1 MNLTNNSN
9 NKSKSKRNAIKSTYG
24 IEKFSDQEYNRPRR
38 PNPDTI
44 QYLSSLPID
53 LKTAEEA
60 CHDEDSNQGDDEP
73 QMITAAKAAIEE
85 VQHEI
90 ASLAGEERPSEQLE
104 LLVKVACG
112 EHLGNCELSARR
124 MLYGLSGY
132 YLHLACHRYGSHV
145 VQTVW
150 DVCGRFQV
158 GGEDINR
165 HDQGLDNRMGD
176 DNLPSVRSLLSAAVL
191 ELTPHTRALATHA
204 CGSHVIRAIVCALSG
219 AAYTNEVIRSYNT
232 SVNTDKKGKKK
243 NHRGG
248 SSLDYR
254 HIQSI
259 KIQFSMSKE
268 GAQGLESLIE
278 SITGYA
284 SKKCVSK
291 GGSHKSNQDVDAE
304 TLTLLCHPSSG
315 PLINLLI
322 RILAALSDG
331 TTTIEGH
338 QNTTQKL
345 SSSDNKA
352 TRILPNSEAEMFI
365 KYLLHW
371 HNPTRC
377 GDIVFGLSGE
387 TYGSRILETIFQVIH
402 DDMYQE
408 LLERANFVNH
418 TSLIDYVHHD
428 VSNFVV
434 QTILQTI
441 RSSQQG
447 QIIAEGLIPLIRTAE
462 ILQPLRRG
470 VAFHLVEM
478 CAQWNI
484 EQDEVLEALMEGCAK
499 QNTEETSKKLSRT
512 MKQSLIHQLL
522 LHEFPKDGGEKLK
535 FDFNGVRIIH
545 SLLRFSPNRC
555 NKVLDGILSL
565 KDYELVA
572 ISKDGLASR
581 W

>member
-1 MNLTNNSN
+1 
-9 NKSKSKRNAIKSTYG
+9 
-24 IEKFSDQEYNRPRR
+24 
-38 PNPDTI
+38 
-44 QYLSSLPID
+44 
-53 LKTAEEA
+53 
-60 CHDEDSNQGDDEP
+60 
-73 QMITAAKAAIEE
+73 
-85 VQHEI
+85 
-90 ASLAGEERPSEQLE
+90 
-104 LLVKVACG
+104 
-112 EHLGNCELSARR
+112 
-124 MLYGLSGY
+124 
-132 YLHLACHRYGSHV
+132 
-145 VQTVW
+145 
-150 DVCGRFQV
+150 
-158 GGEDINR
+158 
-165 HDQGLDNRMGD
+165 
-176 DNLPSVRSLLSAAVL
+176 
-191 ELTPHTRALATHA
+191 
-204 CGSHVIRAIVCALSG
+204 
-219 AAYTNEVIRSYNT
+219 
-232 SVNTDKKGKKK
+232 
-243 NHRGG
+243 
-248 SSLDYR
+248 
-254 HIQSI
+254 
-259 KIQFSMSKE
+259 MSKE

-278 SITGYA
+278 SITGYTN
-284 SKKCVSK
+284 KKCVSK

-315 PLINLLI
+315 PLIDLLI
-322 RILAALSDG
+322 RILAALSDS
-331 TTTIEGH
+331 TTAIESH

-345 SSSDNKA
+345 SSSDNILSNKRA

-371 HNPTRC
+371 HNPTKC

-387 TYGSRILETIFQVIH
+387 THGSRILETIFQVIH

-434 QTILQTI
+434 QTVLQTI

-447 QIIAEGLIPLIRTAE
+447 QIIAGGIIPLFRTAE

-484 EQDEVLEALMEGCAK
+484 EQDKVLEALKEGCAK
-499 QNTEETSKKLSRT
+499 QNTEETSKKLSRN
-512 MKQSLIHQLL
+512 MKESFIHQLL
-522 LHEFPKDGGEKLK
+522 LNEFPNDGGEKLK

-545 SLLRFSPNRC
+545 SLLRFSPHRC